1 MLIWSTLPNWPE
13 VTRLDSCSWGCEFE
27 PQRQLVAKTEDDLMS
42 YLKIICISNH
52 IILSEFLY
60 TPIEL
65 NRSDQI
71 KEKKPDV
78 NQQAS
83 LTALVVAKVIARWIT
98 EVIGT
103 NDFKS
108 SSECVWGTFV
118 VVHSFVHSFV
128 CWWWRPELIQVTR
141 KMMKWNVPKEVQTC
155 ILVLMFP
162 LKSLLCSML

>member
-1 MLIWSTLPNWPE
+1 M
-13 VTRLDSCSWGCEFE
+13 
-27 PQRQLVAKTEDDLMS
+27 VAKTEDDLMS

-108 SSECVWGTFV
+108 SSECVGGTFV

-128 CWWWRPELIQVTR
+128 C
-141 KMMKWNVPKEVQTC
+141 
-155 ILVLMFP
+155 
-162 LKSLLCSML
+162 